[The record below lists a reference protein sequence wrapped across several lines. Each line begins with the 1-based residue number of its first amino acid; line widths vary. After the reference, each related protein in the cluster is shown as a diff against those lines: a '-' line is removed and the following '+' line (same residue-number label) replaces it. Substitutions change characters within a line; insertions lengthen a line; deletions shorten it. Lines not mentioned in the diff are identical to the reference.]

1 MSPNGSAPRKMFS
14 LPAAIAATAAG
25 IVAMA
30 GVVINN
36 AIVLVS
42 FINSN
47 RAAGMPIEEAC
58 LEAGYTRLRPIWAS
72 SITTLV
78 GLLPTAYGWGG
89 FEPFV
94 QPMARAMAW
103 GLAFAMPITLLLIPV
118 GVLLVEDARRSL
130 ARMFRRPDSK
140 DPQGDNGQAL
150 PPVE

>member
-1 MSPNGSAPRKMFS
+1 VLGAVYALLVHGEPLSFM
-14 LPAAIAATAAG
+14 AILG

-42 FINSN
+42 FINNN

-118 GVLLVEDARRSL
+118 GVLLVEDARRGL
-130 ARMFRRPDSK
+130 ARIFRRPDSK
-140 DPQGDNGQAL
+140 NHQDDNGQSL
-150 PPVE
+150 GV